1 MSATLEVTIGLV
13 VAVNSAV
20 PVVAI
25 LRRRQLREST
35 MYRLL
40 ASMASAQA
48 LVGVTSALLGTLKLL
63 QMSPPDWA
71 CATLLFLRS
80 AVGAST
86 VVALLALSLE
96 RYVTVVH
103 GLRYFD
109 IITDRQR
116 RLLLAASWLV
126 AALLWIFGMA
136 LHRAFGA
143 DDDGVC
149 DHWESIPPTFRI
161 TISLFVLTTYLP
173 CLCINVFVAFV
184 AWRKQAYVW

>member
-48 LVGVTSALLGTLKLL
+48 L
-63 QMSPPDWA
+63 MSPPDWA

-143 DDDGVC
+143 DDGGVC